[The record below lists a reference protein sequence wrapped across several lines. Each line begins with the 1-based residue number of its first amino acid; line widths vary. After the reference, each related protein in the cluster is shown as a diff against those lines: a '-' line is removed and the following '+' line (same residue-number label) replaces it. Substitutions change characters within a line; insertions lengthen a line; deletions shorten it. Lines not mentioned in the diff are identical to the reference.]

1 MLIRTAAPILFA
13 ISVFSLSSCKMEELE
28 KLKAE
33 NDSLR
38 KELETRHSMVVIMG
52 EVKTLLDS
60 IDESRNVLHADLNEG
75 TTFENVT
82 QRLGAINDYVKQ
94 TEEKLTNIEN
104 DLKTSQHENS
114 AYEMLV
120 HALKEELH
128 MRSDEV
134 HKLEKAVK
142 KYRQENT
149 GLIQTVKLQQDQMT
163 DLQSQV
169 ATKQEEL
176 ALLQAKVDEM
186 IENFKVTEAEAFY
199 ARAKSVE
206 EAARRTRLAPHKKR
220 ETYREAIELYKK
232 ALSLGKKEAQANID
246 ALATKVK

>member
-1 MLIRTAAPILFA
+1 M
-13 ISVFSLSSCKMEELE
+13 
-28 KLKAE
+28 
-33 NDSLR
+33 
-38 KELETRHSMVVIMG
+38 
-52 EVKTLLDS
+52 
-60 IDESRNVLHADLNEG
+60 
-75 TTFENVT
+75 
-82 QRLGAINDYVKQ
+82 
-94 TEEKLTNIEN
+94 
-104 DLKTSQHENS
+104 
-114 AYEMLV
+114 
-120 HALKEELH
+120 
-128 MRSDEV
+128 
-134 HKLEKAVK
+134 
-142 KYRQENT
+142 
-149 GLIQTVKLQQDQMT
+149 IQTVKLQQDQMT

-246 ALATKVK
+246 ALATKVKQ